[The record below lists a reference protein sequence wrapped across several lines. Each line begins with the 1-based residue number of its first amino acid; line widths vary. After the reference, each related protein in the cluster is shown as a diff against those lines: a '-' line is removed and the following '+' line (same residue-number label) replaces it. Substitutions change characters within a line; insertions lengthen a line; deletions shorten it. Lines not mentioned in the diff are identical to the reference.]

1 LYLGVGDGLVKV
13 DGQVLSNNCDC
24 KGYSRPAVL
33 KLDGPS
39 SWIDVLSRGQT
50 VDDSVANAIAAGP
63 NLVSYNDSTGDS
75 YVDIP
80 SDDDNIN
87 IYEHAAN
94 TAVGLILS
102 KSDNGDTAATHLVL
116 VSESLIWAILDCIH
130 EN

>member
-1 LYLGVGDGLVKV
+1 MKV

-33 KLDGPS
+33 KLDGSS

-50 VDDSVANAIAAGP
+50 VDDSVYNAIAAGP
-63 NLVSYNDSTGDS
+63 NLVSYNESTGYS

-102 KSDNGDTAATHLVL
+102 NSVDGIVSATHLVMVTCAL
-116 VSESLIWAILDCIH
+116 SLFAVVHTCCMW
-130 EN
+130 